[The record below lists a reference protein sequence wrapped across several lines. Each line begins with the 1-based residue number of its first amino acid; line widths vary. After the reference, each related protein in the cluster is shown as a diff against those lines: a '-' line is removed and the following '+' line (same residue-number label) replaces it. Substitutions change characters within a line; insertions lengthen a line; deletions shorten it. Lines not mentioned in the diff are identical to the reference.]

1 MDTTTRLDLA
11 MVARG
16 LARSRTRAGELIR
29 ADLVYI
35 DGTAVSK
42 ASQGVPDEAEVEVR
56 LPASAPQYVS
66 RAALKLAGA
75 LDALETAHATGYAPW
90 SPQRIAGRFCVDVG
104 ASTGGFTDVLLR
116 RGARHVLA
124 IDVGHGQLE
133 AGLRASSRVTTR
145 EGLNV
150 RDLTSSDIPEPPAL
164 VVGDLSFISLR
175 LVLPALVDA
184 MPDAEKLLMVKPQFE
199 VGRDRL
205 GRGGVVRDAQLH
217 IEAVQQVCDSA
228 RDLGLWTRAVVASC
242 LPGPSGNREFFCWFS
257 PAGIEP
263 DPVGLLPAITAA
275 VTDSSNGQN
284 IFYVEKQQ
292 EGRTQ

>member
-11 MVARG
+11 MVSRG
-16 LARSRTRAGELIR
+16 LARSRTRARELIR
-29 ADLVYI
+29 ADFVYL
-35 DGTAVSK
+35 DGIAVVKVAQSV
-42 ASQGVPDEAEVEVR
+42 SEDTEIEVR
-56 LPASAPQYVS
+56 LPESTPQYVS

-75 LDALETAHATGYAPW
+75 LDALEATNPDSATAGARL
-90 SPQRIAGRFCVDVG
+90 RIKNHFCVDVG

-116 RGARHVLA
+116 RGAKHVLA
-124 IDVGHGQLE
+124 IDVGHNQLDG
-133 AGLRASSRVTTR
+133 ALRVNSQVTAR

-150 RDLTSSDIPEPPAL
+150 RELMPSDIPEPPGL

-184 MPDAEKLLMVKPQFE
+184 MPDADKLLMVKPQFE

-228 RDLGLWTRAVVASC
+228 RELGLRTRAVVASC

-257 PAGIEP
+257 PEGAEP
-263 DPVGLLPAITAA
+263 DPAGLLQVIKAA
-275 VTDSSNGQN
+275 VADSTNGQN
-284 IFYVEKQQ
+284 VFYVGTQP
-292 EGRTQ
+292 EGRTR